1 MGVGMGAQ
9 VRVCVSMGALWGS
22 LWIPMVHVC
31 TQMHKHGSGLVWGYD
46 YAWSVLYS
54 VVWYSVQ
61 WYLWSLD
68 TYVACVVA
76 V

>member
-1 MGVGMGAQ
+1 M
-9 VRVCVSMGALWGS
+9 
-22 LWIPMVHVC
+22 PMVHVYM
-31 TQMHKHGSGLVWGYD
+31 QIHKHGSGQVWEYD

-61 WYLWSLD
+61 WYLWSVD

>member
-1 MGVGMGAQ
+1 M
-9 VRVCVSMGALWGS
+9 
-22 LWIPMVHVC
+22 PMVHVC
-31 TQMHKHGSGLVWGYD
+31 TQMHKHGSGLVWEYD

-61 WYLWSLD
+61 WYLWSVD
-68 TYVACVVA
+68 AYVACVVA